1 MYLQFYYF
9 PVFDNSNIT
18 RLDIKAFIEN
28 EIFIKA
34 VFDIW
39 MLWYFCIITK
49 IMEDQIITEQ
59 IDVIVVGDRK
69 IELIN
74 LMLEQDLPL

>member
-34 VFDIW
+34 VFDI
-39 MLWYFCIITK
+39 
-49 IMEDQIITEQ
+49 
-59 IDVIVVGDRK
+59 
-69 IELIN
+69 
-74 LMLEQDLPL
+74 